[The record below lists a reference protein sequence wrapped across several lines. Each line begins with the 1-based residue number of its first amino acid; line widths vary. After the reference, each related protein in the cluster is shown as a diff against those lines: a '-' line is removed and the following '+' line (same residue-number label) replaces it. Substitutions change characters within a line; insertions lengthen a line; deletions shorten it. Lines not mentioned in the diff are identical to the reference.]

1 MIKETSETENIIVA
15 ITGAS
20 GVVYA
25 QRLLQILSSKN
36 INIHLVI
43 SEAAIEVIR
52 HELGFK
58 LDINNLDIKL
68 LTGTNVDRISSY
80 HIGDVNAPIISGL
93 FKTIGMVIVPCSMN
107 TLCSIASGIASNVI
121 CRAAG
126 VTLKEGRKLVIVPR
140 EAPLSQIHLES
151 MLKLS
156 NAHACILPSMPGF
169 YHNPKTIDDLIDF
182 VVAKI
187 LDYLQIEHEIGVQ
200 YKGV

>member
-1 MIKETSETENIIVA
+1 MTKKTLGNKNIIIA

-25 QRLLQILSSKN
+25 QRLLQVLSSKN
-36 INIHLVI
+36 IHIHLVI

-52 HELGFK
+52 HELDIK
-58 LDINNLDIKL
+58 LDINNLDVSRL
-68 LTGTNVDRISSY
+68 VGTDVDRISSY
-80 HIGDVNAPIISGL
+80 HIDDVNAPIISGL

-107 TLCSIASGIASNVI
+107 TLCSIANGIASNVI
-121 CRAAG
+121 CRAAS

-140 EAPLSQIHLES
+140 EAPLNQIHLES

-156 NAHACILPSMPGF
+156 NAQACILPSMPGF
-169 YHNPKTIDDLIDF
+169 YHKPQTIDDLVDF
-182 VVAKI
+182 IVAKI
-187 LDYLQIEHEIGVQ
+187 LDYLQIEHQIGVQ